1 MKLPGVLLVCAALA
15 SCGHPPTHKRVIVLG
30 VDGMDPHFIEA
41 HWDQLSNLRQLC
53 SQGSFSTLATT
64 TPPQSPVA
72 WSTFSTGLDP
82 IEHGLFDFVHRDPA
96 TMQPISSFAETLP
109 ALHRLEIGPYLLPLS
124 RPQVRSFRSGRTFWE
139 ILAEHGIPTTVIRM
153 PANYPVA
160 HAGEELA
167 GMGTPDLEG
176 TFGTFTW
183 YSDDPL
189 DIARDVPGGRIVP
202 VRVTDGRAILPVEG
216 PPNTLRRDGARVEL
230 SLIADVDA
238 PASAARF
245 TIGEQQF
252 ILKQGE
258 WSPWIRVRF
267 PLIGG
272 VANVAGMFR
281 VYAQRLQ
288 DGLRIYR
295 TPLNIDPLDPALP
308 ISSPSAYSRDL
319 AQRIGPF
326 YTQGI
331 EEDTAAL
338 RQGVLTLPE
347 YLAQSR
353 MVQREHL
360 AMLRDALSRFHD
372 GLLFFYFSEIDQDS
386 HMLWG
391 RHEDELLQTYRAV
404 GDAIAMVARQAADAD
419 IIVMSD
425 HGFAAF
431 DHAFHLN
438 TWLQRQ
444 GFLVTGPVE
453 GSGGRMDWSRT
464 KAYAMGLN
472 ALYINRDGTEREA
485 LTIEIMRRLQ
495 AEKPAIENVV
505 RLPKSGNRYAPDLIV
520 GYAPGYRAS
529 WETALGEL
537 SSEVITDND
546 DAWIGDHC
554 MAAEA
559 VPGVLVSN
567 RKFSIRDPQ
576 LKDLTVTI
584 LREYGIPPD
593 PKMKGRAIY

>member
-1 MKLPGVLLVCAALA
+1 VKQLSILLVSAALA
-15 SCGHPPTHKRVIVLG
+15 SCGHAPPHKRVIVLG
-30 VDGMDPHFIEA
+30 VDGMDPHFVEA
-41 HWDQLSNLRQLC
+41 HWDQLANLRRLC
-53 SQGSFSTLATT
+53 AQGSFSTLATT

-82 IEHGLFDFVHRDPA
+82 IEHGIFDFVHRDPV

-109 ALHRLEIGPYLLPLS
+109 AAHRLAIGPYLLPLS
-124 RPQVRSFRSGRTFWE
+124 GAQVRSFRSGRTFWE
-139 ILAEHGIPTTVIRM
+139 ILAEHGVPTTVIRM
-153 PANYPVA
+153 PANYPVL

-202 VRVTDGRAILPVEG
+202 VRVTDGRTILPVEG
-216 PPNTLRRDGARVEL
+216 PPDTLRRDGARVEL

-238 PASAARF
+238 SASAARF
-245 TIGEQQF
+245 SIEGQQF

-258 WSPWIRVRF
+258 WSPWVRVRF
-267 PLIGG
+267 PLIEH
-272 VANVAGMFR
+272 VASVAGMFR
-281 VYAQRLQ
+281 VYAQRLH
-288 DGLRIYR
+288 DGVRIYR
-295 TPLNIDPLDPALP
+295 TPLNIDPGDPALP
-308 ISSPSAYSRDL
+308 VSFPSGYSRDL
-319 AQRIGPF
+319 ARRIGPF

-338 RQGVLTLPE
+338 RQGVFTLPE

-353 MVQREHL
+353 MVQREHV

-391 RHEDELLQTYRAV
+391 RHEEELLATYRAV
-404 GDAIAMVARQAADAD
+404 DEAIGMVAQQAADAD
-419 IIVMSD
+419 VIVMSD

-438 TWLQRQ
+438 TWLQRE
-444 GFLVTGPVE
+444 GFLVADKD
-453 GSGGRMDWSRT
+453 GRIDWNRT

-472 ALYINRDGTEREA
+472 ALYIKRTAADREA
-485 LTIEIMRRLQ
+485 LTMEIMRRLQ
-495 AEKPAIENVV
+495 AEQPAIENVV
-505 RLPKSGNRYAPDLIV
+505 RLPRSENRYAPDLIV

-537 SSEVITDND
+537 STEVITDND

-559 VPGVLVSN
+559 VPGVLASN
-567 RKFSIRDPQ
+567 RKFSLRDPQ

-584 LREYGIPPD
+584 LQEYGILPE
-593 PKMKGRAIY
+593 PKMKGRVIY